1 MFGFSKKSDQEKEN
15 EKSKSS
21 EEESLKKEKSEKQK
35 IEEDLVFHKMPK
47 GVKLGRPDK
56 KEPDK
61 EEKREEKKEEKQ
73 RDKVKA
79 VSGSGDFESGGDFK
93 TKLVGGVI
101 IGSGVVLILGII
113 YLGYIYFIAPSV
125 QMPWEE
131 DQVTEEL
138 REYSLVVNVEGEG
151 SVEPF
156 GENIYEEGESVVIST
171 DPDEGWFLDRFSG
184 DCSGSGC
191 ELTMDRDMEVTA
203 HFEQREQEYS
213 LVVNVEGEGSVE
225 PSGESVYEEGEE
237 VVISVDPEEGWEF
250 LYFSGDCIDDTC
262 ELTMDRDMEV
272 TAHFE
277 QREQEYSLVVNV
289 EGEGSVEP
297 SGESVYE
304 EGEEVV
310 ISVDPEEGWE
320 FLYFSGDCID
330 DTCELTMD
338 RDMEVTAHFE
348 EEEPEMVV
356 EIEESCQEDGDCDW
370 VSINCCPEEAG
381 AEWACVNLE
390 ETVIEC
396 PGDVICPQVVSPKPS
411 ETCGCHGEECQTVI
425 DKVLS
430 EEEDEIFGTDPEKE
444 DTDGDGYRD
453 IVEILN
459 LYDPLDPDEGRLVDN
474 PNITKYTNPSY
485 AYSLLAPDNWTEQEV
500 DEYRTVIFKENDNVF
515 ISVIVQENEDG
526 QAIDEWYIQEFSPEE
541 DQMPR
546 QEEVDNWRLLP
557 LNPELEEQGPIVR
570 DAYKWQGLP
579 HPDEDIFYIADEDG
593 EYIYTISLSGDP
605 EGLYQN
611 IFYLFINSFE
621 LS

>member
-184 DCSGSGC
+184 DCSGSG
-191 ELTMDRDMEVTA
+191 
-203 HFEQREQEYS
+203 
-213 LVVNVEGEGSVE
+213 
-225 PSGESVYEEGEE
+225 
-237 VVISVDPEEGWEF
+237 
-250 LYFSGDCIDDTC
+250 
-262 ELTMDRDMEV
+262 
-272 TAHFE
+272 
-277 QREQEYSLVVNV
+277 
-289 EGEGSVEP
+289 
-297 SGESVYE
+297 
-304 EGEEVV
+304 
-310 ISVDPEEGWE
+310 
-320 FLYFSGDCID
+320 
-330 DTCELTMD
+330 CELTMD

-526 QAIDEWYIQEFSPEE
+526 QAIDEWYIQEFSPEG

-546 QEEVDNWRLLP
+546 QEELDNWRLLP